1 MSVTVVKKLCVL
13 SGIQR
18 FLKTGLFDS
27 GNCPLFG
34 RTNEYIPYGYVYGMY
49 SLVELTSAPPVTN

>member
-1 MSVTVVKKLCVL
+1 MSVIVVKDGVL

-27 GNCPLFG
+27 GKCSLFG
-34 RTNEYIPYGYVYGMY
+34 RTNEYIPYAYGYV
-49 SLVELTSAPPVTN
+49 